1 MHRALISGGICFTRC
16 SVAIAVWL
24 CCAVASAQSDK
35 PFAAPAASAPNATS
49 SAGSLAQVTLSL
61 LLVLA
66 AVFAAAWV
74 VRRMRGFGKLGAPA
88 ISVIADVG
96 LGPKERAVL
105 VQVGSQQ
112 LLLGVAPGRVS
123 TLHVLTEP
131 VATASALPSG
141 LIQSTA
147 EPSNGASPRPAFEGP
162 AVPDFK
168 AILKR
173 SLGLKP

>member
-1 MHRALISGGICFTRC
+1 VHHALISGLTSLARC
-16 SVAIAVWL
+16 GVGTAVWL
-24 CCAVASAQSDK
+24 WCSAASAQSDK
-35 PFAAPAASAPNATS
+35 PFAAPTATAASAPS
-49 SAGSLAQVTLSL
+49 SAASLAQVTLSL

-74 VRRMRGFGKLGAPA
+74 VRRMRGFGKFGAPA
-88 ISVIADVG
+88 ITVIADVG

-123 TLHVLTEP
+123 TLHVL
-131 VATASALPSG
+131 
-141 LIQSTA
+141 A
-147 EPSNGASPRPAFEGP
+147 EPITAPSPSSVAQPGAAFESP

-168 AILKR
+168 TILKR
-173 SLGLKP
+173 SLGLKQ